1 MMDKFNTYLNLNHE
15 WIKIALNPN
24 LNKNLATLG
33 DSVLKLALADL
44 LYGKVKHLSEH
55 IKFYNTDRTL
65 VEDIG
70 RHYDVIKYIQK
81 EDIEIYDESYS
92 YIKKGKNKSNPKKYI
107 ATAIEA
113 LLGAIYLINNHRMDE
128 VKEVI
133 LEFKKIIDK

>member
-1 MMDKFNTYLNLNHE
+1 MDKFEYYLNLNNE
-15 WIKIALNPN
+15 YIKLALNPSI
-24 LNKNLATLG
+24 NKNLATLG

-44 LYGKVKHLSEH
+44 LYGKVKYLSEH

-70 RHYDVIKYIQK
+70 KHYQILNYIRK
-81 EDIEIYDESYS
+81 EELEEVHHDYA

-113 LLGAIYLINNHRMDE
+113 LLGAIYLINNQTMDE
-128 VKEVI
+128 VKAVI
-133 LEFKKIIDK
+133 LHFKKIIDK

>member
-1 MMDKFNTYLNLNHE
+1 MEKFEKYLNLNNE

-24 LNKNLATLG
+24 TNKNLATLG

-70 RHYDVIKYIQK
+70 RHYDVLKYISK
-81 EDIEIYDESYS
+81 DDLSLYEEDYQ

-113 LLGAIYLINNHRMDE
+113 LLGAIYLINNHTMDE
-128 VKEVI
+128 VKHII